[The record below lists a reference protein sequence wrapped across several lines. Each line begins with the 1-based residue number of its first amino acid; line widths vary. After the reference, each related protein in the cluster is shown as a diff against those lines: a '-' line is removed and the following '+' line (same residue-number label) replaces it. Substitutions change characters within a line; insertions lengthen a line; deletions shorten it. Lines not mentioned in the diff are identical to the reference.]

1 MRKNSV
7 SLRLRETRD
16 LFYKKTP
23 HDDNSTLNVGDA
35 RLFPR
40 GDVFNAHATFSVF
53 FFPLTLRDSAH
64 QSGNQE
70 CIV

>member
-1 MRKNSV
+1 MWAEGTLFARRIPEKKLRKNSV

-23 HDDNSTLNVGDA
+23 QDDNSTLNVGDA

-40 GDVFNAHATFSVF
+40 GDVF
-53 FFPLTLRDSAH
+53 
-64 QSGNQE
+64 
-70 CIV
+70 